1 MINYLFYLHNVYTY
15 LFINLFAILIP
26 FIVSFDRRNYFYA
39 RWNYLFPAIIITGVI
54 FILWDML
61 YTRMGIWG
69 FNSRYLTGIYVVNLP
84 LEEILFFLTIPFA
97 CVFTYDTLN
106 YLIKRDFFG
115 KVSGLISF
123 SLVIILVIVAVFNI
137 NKLYTSV
144 TFLLTAAFIL
154 YHEMILK
161 SSWIGRFYFSYMI
174 LLIPFFIIN
183 GLLTGYFI
191 EEEVVWYDNSQN
203 LSIRIFTIPVE
214 DFVYGLLL
222 IMMNVTLFEYFKKS
236 RIYNKIIRVR

>member
-1 MINYLFYLHNVYTY
+1 
-15 LFINLFAILIP
+15 
-26 FIVSFDRRNYFYA
+26 
-39 RWNYLFPAIIITGVI
+39 
-54 FILWDML
+54 ML

-69 FNSRYLTGIYVVNLP
+69 FNSRYLTGIYIVNLP

-106 YLIKRDFFG
+106 YLIKKDFFG
-115 KVSGLISF
+115 KVSGMISF

-222 IMMNVTLFEYFKKS
+222 IMMNVTIFEYFKKS
-236 RIYNKIIRVR
+236 RIFNKIIRVR